1 MTSKIT
7 HEFGGSWTHEKLNVL
22 RGYLHAYTT
31 ALKDQPSV
39 KRPFKKGYIDAFAG
53 TPYRTDRK
61 TVVDDSTQ
69 SLFSELADEE
79 PQALLDSS
87 ARIALETDPRFDRYI
102 FIERKKERCTQ
113 LEELKKQFP
122 ALAKDIRIHHGDANK
137 EVLEICESDWSSHRA
152 VLFLDPYGM
161 QVNWKTIEAIAKT
174 AAIDLWLLFPLGVAV
189 NRLLKRDGEIPD
201 GWRNR
206 LDVLLGTDR
215 WFDAFYRRKPR
226 AGLFDDE
233 ADQVEKA
240 SVETIGGF
248 FVDRLRTIF
257 PGVARPGILRNKT
270 RNPLYLLC
278 FAAANEKGAP
288 IAKRIAGHLLEGL
301 R

>member
-7 HEFGGSWTHEKLNVL
+7 HEFGGSWTDEKLQVL
-22 RGYLHAYTT
+22 RGYLSAYTT
-31 ALKDQPSV
+31 ALKDQPSAR
-39 KRPFKKGYIDAFAG
+39 RPFRKGYIDAFAG
-53 TPYRTDRK
+53 TPYRTEAK
-61 TVVDDSTQ
+61 KVAGDSTQ
-69 SLFSELADEE
+69 SLFSDLADGE

-87 ARIALETDPRFDRYI
+87 ARIALETDPPFDRYI
-102 FIERKKERCTQ
+102 FIEKRRKRCSQ
-113 LEELKKQFP
+113 LEELKRQFP
-122 ALAKDIRIHHGDANK
+122 ALAQDIDVRQGDANE
-137 EVLEICESDWSSHRA
+137 EVLAICESDWRGHRA

-161 QVNWKTIEAIAKT
+161 QVNWTTIEAIAKT
-174 AAIDLWLLFPLGVAV
+174 RAIDLWLLFPLGVAV

-201 GWRNR
+201 AWRNR
-206 LDVLLGTDR
+206 LDLLLGTTK
-215 WFDAFYRRKPR
+215 WFDAFYTRKPSV
-226 AGLFDDE
+226 GLFDDE

-248 FVDRLRTIF
+248 FLDRLRAIF
-257 PGVARPGILRNKT
+257 PGVAQPGILRNKT

-288 IAKRIAGHLLEGL
+288 IAKRIAGHLLKGL